1 MKTGELLSTIHKD
14 KDKFLKLIEQT
25 ASITGYY
32 ALLMEKDYYLTL
44 ILSQINKLSENLIFK
59 GGTCLNK
66 IYYFYYRLSE
76 DLDFSLQLPDCTT
89 TRGIRRKCIE
99 PIKNNIEDFAKR
111 FDMRLEE
118 TQNAGRNES
127 RQYVYFFFYDS
138 VLLPSRQTI
147 KFEIGLRFN
156 PLTKV
161 ETRPVNHKFLH
172 PFTGEP
178 LFNGGKVNC
187 LSLKELVSEKLRA
200 AALRKPIAPRDFY
213 DLDFI
218 LRQGFN
224 LADKKTIAL
233 FKSKIEEDGGNP
245 DIKNYQINLGRSDLE
260 IKEMRSRIKEELFA
274 VLTASERE
282 NFDLDKALNRI
293 NTALEG
299 RDSKWTEID
308 VKEKKGRN

>member
-1 MKTGELLSTIHKD
+1 M
-14 KDKFLKLIEQT
+14 
-25 ASITGYY
+25 YY
-32 ALLMEKDYYLTL
+32 
-44 ILSQINKLSENLIFK
+44 S
-59 GGTCLNK
+59 
-66 IYYFYYRLSE
+66 YYRLSE
-76 DLDFSLQLPDCTT
+76 DLDFSLYQPDCST

-99 PIKNNIEDFAKR
+99 PIKNNIENFAKQ
-111 FDMRLEE
+111 FGMHIEE
-118 TQNAGRNES
+118 AQNAGRNES
-127 RQYVYFFFYDS
+127 RQYVYSFVYNS
-138 VLLPSRQTI
+138 VTLPSRQTI
-147 KFEIGLRFN
+147 KVEIGLRFN

-161 ETRPVNHKFLH
+161 ETMPIKHKFLH

-224 LADKKTIAL
+224 LADRKTIDL
-233 FKSKIEEDGGNP
+233 FKNKIEEDGG
-245 DIKNYQINLGRSDLE
+245 DTALEKYKINLGRSDLE

-274 VLTASERE
+274 VLTASERK

-293 NTALEG
+293 NTALG
-299 RDSKWTEID
+299 DKH
-308 VKEKKGRN
+308 G